1 MKILQNNKN
10 WDKENYEIMEVS
22 KIDDKIIKKLI
33 DNLKLG
39 LSDDFFISFESL
51 LKLGKRAE
59 SAIESQIKD
68 MDDVHNFKKE
78 LFNFIHK
85 YIKANEIENPLIP
98 RLYHPDF
105 IVRANAIM
113 HIEKNDALKYLNFVL
128 PLTSDPDDSVRWAV
142 IKLLGT
148 LNHLENPVIFKI
160 LKKQLDFESNPVIQ
174 KKIKKI
180 LKKS

>member
-1 MKILQNNKN
+1 VTL
-10 WDKENYEIMEVS
+10 DKENYKIIEIS
-22 KIDDKIIKKLI
+22 KVDNKIIKKLI

-39 LSDDFFISFESL
+39 ISDDFFISFESL
-51 LKLGKRAE
+51 LKLGKKAE
-59 SAIESQIKD
+59 SMIESQIKD
-68 MDDVHNFKKE
+68 IDDEHSFKKE
-78 LFNFIHK
+78 IFNILLKFIK
-85 YIKANEIENPLIP
+85 TNEIENPLIKK
-98 RLYHPDF
+98 LYHPDF
-105 IVRANAIM
+105 TIRAKAII
-113 HIEKNDALKYLNFVL
+113 HLEKNEALTYLNFIL

-148 LNHLENPVIFKI
+148 LNQLENPNISKV

>member
-1 MKILQNNKN
+1 MTLDKDNYKII
-10 WDKENYEIMEVS
+10 EIS
-22 KIDDKIIKKLI
+22 KVDNKIIKKLI

-39 LSDDFFISFESL
+39 ISDDFFISFESL
-51 LKLGKRAE
+51 LKLGKKAE
-59 SAIESQIKD
+59 SVIESQIKD
-68 MDDVHNFKKE
+68 IDNEHNFKKE
-78 LFNFIHK
+78 IFNILLKFLK
-85 YIKANEIENPLIP
+85 TKEIENPLITQ
-98 RLYHPDF
+98 LYHPDF
-105 IVRANAIM
+105 TIRAKAII
-113 HIEKNDALKYLNFVL
+113 HLEKNEALKYLNFIL

-148 LNHLENPVIFKI
+148 LNHLENPNISKV

>member
-1 MKILQNNKN
+1 MTL
-10 WDKENYEIMEVS
+10 DKENYKIIEIS
-22 KIDDKIIKKLI
+22 KVDNKIIKKLI

-39 LSDDFFISFESL
+39 ISDNFFISFESL
-51 LKLGKRAE
+51 LKLGKKAE
-59 SAIESQIKD
+59 FVIESQIKD
-68 MDDVHNFKKE
+68 IDDENNFKKE
-78 LFNFIHK
+78 IFNILLKFIK
-85 YIKANEIENPLIP
+85 TNEIENPLIK

-105 IVRANAIM
+105 IIRAKAIM
-113 HIEKNDALKYLNFVL
+113 HLEKNEALKYLNLIL

-148 LNHLENPVIFKI
+148 LNHLENPNISKV

-174 KKIKKI
+174 KKIKKM

>member
-10 WDKENYEIMEVS
+10 WDKENYEIMEIS

-33 DNLKLG
+33 DNLKLD

-68 MDDVHNFKKE
+68 MDEVHNFKKE
-78 LFNFIHK
+78 IFNFLHK
-85 YIKANEIENPLIP
+85 NIKTNEIENPLIT

-105 IVRANAIM
+105 IIRANAIM
-113 HIEKNDALKYLNFVL
+113 HIDKNDALKYLNLIL
-128 PLTSDPDDSVRWAV
+128 PLISDPDDSVRWAV

-148 LNHLENPVIFKI
+148 LNQLDNPIISKKLI
-160 LKKQLDFESNPVIQ
+160 KQLSFESNPVI
-174 KKIKKI
+174 KKTIKKI